1 MENRGPQS
9 DQGGAYGLGEFGLGF
24 CIPVGCF
31 SCPLRPNP
39 GALQYP
45 LSQSWRDTEEGLVQ
59 IAKLLSTVTPW
70 ASGGETEFHVD

>member
-9 DQGGAYGLGEFGLGF
+9 DQGGANGQGEFGLGF
-24 CIPVGCF
+24 CIHVGCF